1 MKNDHKAPFKT
12 SRSAKVSRL
21 KLLCIPAV
29 RQKLRQMG
37 KSAAQKKRF
46 AGQMAWWSEGEGDG
60 DEPKL
65 QVQSSNRIVTDE
77 SKDFIFLWGAELMRQ
92 QTAPTSRVARR

>member
-1 MKNDHKAPFKT
+1 MKNQHKARFN
-12 SRSAKVSRL
+12 SLHLAKVSRL

-29 RQKLRQMG
+29 RQKLGQMG
-37 KSAAQKKRF
+37 KRAAQKKLF
-46 AGQMAWWSEGEGDG
+46 AGQMAWCSDGDGDG

-77 SKDFIFLWGAELMRQ
+77 SKDR
-92 QTAPTSRVARR
+92 